1 MDHAFST
8 FGQRP
13 LRPTRVTSG
22 IGDLI
27 DSVSIFAVLMTK
39 PLFGGAASKPCK
51 NIGRQSVFQFD
62 ARGGKGIGR
71 IAHAHAVWRRA

>member
-1 MDHAFST
+1 MGHAFGT

-13 LRPTRVTSG
+13 LRPTLVTSG

-39 PLFGGAASKPCK
+39 PVFGGASSKPCK

-71 IAHAHAVWRRA
+71 IAQVNAVWCRA

>member
-1 MDHAFST
+1 MGHAFGT

-13 LRPTRVTSG
+13 LRPTLVTSG

-39 PLFGGAASKPCK
+39 PVFGGASSKPCK
-51 NIGRQSVFQFD
+51 NSGRQSVFQFD
-62 ARGGKGIGR
+62 AWGGKGIGR
-71 IAHAHAVWRRA
+71 IAHVNAVWCSA

>member
-1 MDHAFST
+1 MGHAFGT

-13 LRPTRVTSG
+13 LRSTRVTSG

-27 DSVSIFAVLMTK
+27 DSDSIFAVLMTK